1 MVADKPRPLLQPSL
15 LLPPTSA
22 YVIYEWS
29 RLDVLIHNTVGSTVK
44 QCKLLELANQLWCR
58 GIRCSISDPGS
69 TMDDVAG

>member
-1 MVADKPRPLLQPSL
+1 MVADKPPPLLQPSL

-44 QCKLLELANQLWCR
+44 QCKLLELANQLWSR
-58 GIRCSISDPGS
+58 GIRCSISDPGC